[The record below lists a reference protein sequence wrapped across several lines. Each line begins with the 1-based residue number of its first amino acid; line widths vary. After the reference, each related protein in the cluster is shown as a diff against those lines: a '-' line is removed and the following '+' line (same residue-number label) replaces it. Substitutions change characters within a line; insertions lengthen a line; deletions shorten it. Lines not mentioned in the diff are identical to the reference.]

1 MTSLLIAL
9 FPVSFIYALTRLLFY
24 FAHCFV
30 TKSHQV
36 LRIRDQ
42 HRKIYSA
49 LPKNVSHDVLEELP
63 IRHVKLNYFFEIM
76 HFN

>member
-1 MTSLLIAL
+1 MI
-9 FPVSFIYALTRLLFY
+9 
-24 FAHCFV
+24 
-30 TKSHQV
+30 

-49 LPKNVSHDVLEELP
+49 LPKNVSHAVLEELP
-63 IRHVKLNYFFEIM
+63 MRRVKVELFFEIM